1 MSRAAIYKPSHKFV
15 GQNAVSLEYELRKL
29 AEKLEE
35 LEMSTNMGI
44 FGKRE

>member
-29 AEKLEE
+29 AERLEE
-35 LEMSTNMGI
+35 LEMSANMNI
-44 FGKRE
+44 FGKRD